1 MPGMDFIVGL
11 PDIAKNYVDLLT
23 SMLQSGGDVLSGLE
37 TDMREGDIR
46 LWSDGEVEESPEEL
60 ATPMPVS
67 FEPILA
73 FMETGYDEARSEY
86 FKLLVS
92 HVGDQ
97 LSSCEKFL
105 QLLKSDIAVD

>member
-60 ATPMPVS
+60 DTPMPVS
-67 FEPILA
+67 FEPVLA
-73 FMETGYDEARSEY
+73 FMETGYDEAR
-86 FKLLVS
+86 
-92 HVGDQ
+92 
-97 LSSCEKFL
+97 
-105 QLLKSDIAVD
+105 